1 MKPNEATI
9 ANLKQELQQALDTLI
24 NNNDSGII
32 IVDILHIVRKYI
44 SDEWVLPA
52 NEFDE
57 LMDQVSE
64 SNIHNEVPG
73 LNILMTNG
81 KFDELSKQHVNPYEG
96 DNIYITFDGYS
107 SNENNYITEIDDELL
122 NIIAFIMLHDCTHC
136 CNALKFINLS
146 RRGLFAAGDI
156 SMTYHS

>member
-9 ANLKQELQQALDTLI
+9 ANLKQELQQALDTII
-24 NNNDSGII
+24 NNYDTGLI
-32 IVDILHIVRKYI
+32 IVDILPIIRKYI
-44 SDEWVLPA
+44 EVEWIER
-52 NEFDE
+52 NTEFDD

-81 KFDELSKQHVNPYEG
+81 KFDELNKQHSAYSEG
-96 DNIYITFDGYS
+96 DNIYIVYEDPFTQ
-107 SNENNYITEIDDELL
+107 YITQIDDELL
-122 NIIAFIMLHDCTHC
+122 NILAFIMLHDCTHC

-156 SMTYHS
+156 STTYHS

>member
-24 NNNDSGII
+24 NNYDTGLI
-32 IVDILHIVRKYI
+32 IVDILPIVRKYI
-44 SDEWVLPA
+44 EVEWVKR
-52 NEFDE
+52 NTKFDE
-57 LMDQVSE
+57 LMDQVQL

-81 KFDELSKQHVNPYEG
+81 KFDELNKQHVSSYEG

-107 SNENNYITEIDDELL
+107 SNENKYITEIDDELL
-122 NIIAFIMLHDCTHC
+122 NVIAFIMLHDCTHC

-156 SMTYHS
+156 STTYHS

>member
-24 NNNDSGII
+24 NNNDTGL
-32 IVDILHIVRKYI
+32 ILVNILPIVRKYI
-44 SDEWVLPA
+44 SIQWVLPT

-57 LMDQVSE
+57 LMNQVQE
-64 SNIHNEVPG
+64 SNIQHEVPG
-73 LNILMTNG
+73 LNILITNG
-81 KFDELSKQHVNPYEG
+81 NFDFLSQQHVNPYEG
-96 DNIYITFDGYS
+96 DNIYITFDGFS
-107 SNENNYITEIDDELL
+107 SNENKYITEIDDELL
-122 NIIAFIMLHDCTHC
+122 NVIAFIMLHDCTHC

>member
-24 NNNDSGII
+24 NNYDTGII
-32 IVDILHIVRKYI
+32 IVDILPIVRKYI
-44 SDEWVLPA
+44 SNEGMLPA

-57 LMDQVSE
+57 LMDQVQE
-64 SNIHNEVPG
+64 SSIHNEVPG
-73 LNILMTNG
+73 LNVLMTNG
-81 KFDELSKQHVNPYEG
+81 KFDELNKQHVAYSEG
-96 DNIYITFDGYS
+96 DNIYITYEEPFTL
-107 SNENNYITEIDDELL
+107 NITEIDDELL
-122 NIIAFIMLHDCTHC
+122 NVIAFIMLHDCTHC

-156 SMTYHS
+156 STTYHS